1 MTIPEAVQTVVEASE
16 RKDRQIAALEAA
28 VTDLTAVIHC
38 LVALASP
45 IKLATFLHVQQ
56 AIQKAQRAKDAA

>member
-16 RKDRQIAALEAA
+16 RKDRQIADLQVAVSDLIGVVRAL
-28 VTDLTAVIHC
+28 VS
-38 LVALASP
+38 LAKP
-45 IKLATFLHVQQ
+45 ISLPTFLHVQQ